1 MMKKN
6 IFMVLT
12 VLLLCTALMMV
23 LSLAACGEDEAPAAT
38 LEPTSV
44 PADVSAAP
52 EAAEEPSPELEMP
65 TATPRPTADA
75 SGMMTYASDIKGFSF
90 QYNEKYIAMANPAG
104 NAMIY
109 AAGDV
114 ELPFCSVSI
123 IPGAQAVDYLNEMAA
138 AAAIELEDAIETAA
152 GEPANIPYGER
163 DIYYIFYTYQDKE
176 AGGLVECAYYAE
188 NLASGDIV
196 VYNSTALS
204 GATDD
209 VNSILKTA
217 IETFKLT

>member
-1 MMKKN
+1 MKK
-6 IFMVLT
+6 T
-12 VLLLCTALMMV
+12 VFTIITVMLLCIALMMV

-38 LEPTSV
+38 VEPAAV
-44 PADVSAAP
+44 PADTPAAP
-52 EAAEEPSPELEMP
+52 EATAEVSAEPEMP
-65 TATPRPTADA
+65 SATPRPTPDA
-75 SGMMTYASDIKGFSF
+75 SGMLTYASDVKGFSF
-90 QYNEKYIAMANPAG
+90 QYSEKYIAVANPAG

-123 IPGAQAVDYLNEMAA
+123 IPGTQAVDYLNEMAEA
-138 AAAIELEDAIETAA
+138 VRIELEGAIETAA

-163 DIYYIFYTYQDKE
+163 DIYYIFYTYNDKE

-188 NLASGDIV
+188 NLASGDVV

-217 IETFKLT
+217 IETFKQT